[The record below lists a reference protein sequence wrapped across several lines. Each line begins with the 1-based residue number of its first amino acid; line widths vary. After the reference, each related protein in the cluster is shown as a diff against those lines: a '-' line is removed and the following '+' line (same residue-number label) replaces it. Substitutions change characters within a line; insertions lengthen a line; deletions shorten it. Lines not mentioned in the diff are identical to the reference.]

1 MKRELFCEDTTSV
14 LRRRIEQSNAVIFVS
29 SSNSQNSYWVQRELK
44 YAQKCGKEILEVDK
58 EAITSKKIVLKKYK
72 KDEGII

>member
-1 MKRELFCEDTTSV
+1 MHILEQ
-14 LRRRIEQSNAVIFVS
+14 RIRQSHAVIFVS
-29 SSNSQNSYWVQRELK
+29 SVNSKSSYWVQRELK

-72 KDEGII
+72 KDEGIIE